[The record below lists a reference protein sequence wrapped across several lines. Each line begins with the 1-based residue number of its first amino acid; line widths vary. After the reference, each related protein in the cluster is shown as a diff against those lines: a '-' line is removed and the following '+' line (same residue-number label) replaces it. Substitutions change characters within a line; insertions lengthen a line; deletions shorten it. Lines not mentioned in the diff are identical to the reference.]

1 MNIRDCSVHFAGGVN
16 VVVRAV
22 TGPVAVVAV
31 ADVVIGALLAI
42 FLFFESR
49 LESTAAV
56 VVCRVE

>member
-1 MNIRDCSVHFAGGVN
+1 MNIKDCSVHFAGGVN

-22 TGPVAVVAV
+22 TGPVAVVAI
-31 ADVVIGALLAI
+31 ADVVIGAVLAI
-42 FLFFESR
+42 FFFESR